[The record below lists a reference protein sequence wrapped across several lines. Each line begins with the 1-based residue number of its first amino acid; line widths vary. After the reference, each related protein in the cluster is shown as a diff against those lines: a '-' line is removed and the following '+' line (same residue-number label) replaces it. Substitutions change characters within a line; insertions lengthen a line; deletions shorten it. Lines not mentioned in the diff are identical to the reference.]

1 MRDNSSPLFEPRKE
15 LDQDFLDA
23 LDWCAARSPKQ
34 VMEERE
40 AAIRKIEQIGQ
51 EMLDKDNNMNW

>member
-1 MRDNSSPLFEPRKE
+1 MFEPRKE

-51 EMLDKDNNMNW
+51 EMLDKDNNKKW